1 MKRDLVSLVDL
12 SRSEIEEILALA
24 KKLKAAQQA
33 RRPHRMLD
41 GRTLAMVFEKPS
53 LRTRVTFETGM
64 TQLGGHA
71 IYLAPGD
78 IRLGERETVPD
89 IARNLSRWVDIIVA
103 RTFSHA
109 SVAELAEHSTVPVVN
124 GLSDWSH
131 PCQALADCF
140 TLLERR
146 KRLAGLV
153 FAFVGDGNNMVHSLM
168 FAAMRLGME
177 FRLACPEGYEPD
189 PVAIEQ
195 ARDLGPGSVTITRS
209 VADAARGADVLYTD
223 VWTSMGQE
231 TESERRRR
239 DFQGYQLNA
248 GALALASPK
257 AVVMHCLP
265 AHRGEEITEEVFEGP
280 QSIVFDQAENR
291 LHVQKAILVWLLR
304 ASARKGK
311 KTSSRT
317 KGKKR

>member
-1 MKRDLVSLVDL
+1 VKRDLISLVDL
-12 SRSEIEEILALA
+12 SRAEIEEILALA
-24 KKLKAAQQA
+24 KRLKTAQRA
-33 RRPHRMLD
+33 RRSHRMLD

-89 IARNLSRWVDIIVA
+89 IARNLSRWVDVIVA

-109 SVAELAEHSTVPVVN
+109 SVAELAEHATVPVVN

-168 FAAMRLGME
+168 FAAMRLGFE

-189 PVAIEQ
+189 PRAIEF
-195 ARDLGPGSVTITRS
+195 ARGLGSGSVTITRS

-248 GALALASPK
+248 AALALAKPK

-265 AHRGEEITEEVFEGP
+265 AHRGEEITEDVLEGP

-291 LHVQKAILVWLLR
+291 LHVQKAILVWLVKQ
-304 ASARKGK
+304 SAK
-311 KTSSRT
+311 KANKRP
-317 KGKKR
+317 KRKKR